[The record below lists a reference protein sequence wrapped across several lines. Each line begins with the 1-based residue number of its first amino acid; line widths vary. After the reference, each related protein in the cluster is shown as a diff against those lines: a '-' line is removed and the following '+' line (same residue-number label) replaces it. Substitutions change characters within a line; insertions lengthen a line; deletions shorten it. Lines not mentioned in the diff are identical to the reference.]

1 MQKGNPIFF
10 RLPVEDYRALE
21 EQAKQKHISAP
32 TLARALVLDG
42 LKKEAQNA

>member
-10 RLPVEDYRALE
+10 RLPEDDYKVLK

-42 LKKEAQNA
+42 LKKDAQNA